1 MKKLLLSFL
10 IPFSIF
16 AMNRQLTQRKNHPDT
31 KIKNVKALSMKRE
44 KVICLKCIDGLR
56 NYLDDCSQDF
66 DDLGCP
72 HGCVD
77 GVFLCISASCGI
89 LSGICLSE
97 LAHILDNYLQ
107 NHSHSD

>member
-1 MKKLLLSFL
+1 MKKLFFFLL

-16 AMNRQLTQRKNHPDT
+16 AMNQLTQRKNRPVGS
-31 KIKNVKALSMKRE
+31 KIKNVKALSKKKE
-44 KVICLKCIDGLR
+44 KDICIKCIDGLN
-56 NYLDDCSQDF
+56 NYLDDYSQDF

-72 HGCVD
+72 RGCVN
-77 GVFLCISASCGI
+77 GVFLCIAASCGI
-89 LSGICLSE
+89 LSGICISE